1 MTTCALEEKMDQQ
14 KVQDMASDSAAKTA
28 DAATE
33 AVKQASAGL
42 QSTVDRGKAVVDQMQ
57 AGASSLARQ
66 ASEAGRQA
74 MSQAGETMQGLTGD
88 RAGEVAGNLYQQGV
102 TAGGYI
108 TQFATEQP
116 IAALLMAGA
125 IGYGLAYLIHRP

>member
-1 MTTCALEEKMDQQ
+1 MDQQ
-14 KVQDMASDSAAKTA
+14 QVQDMASDSAAKTA
-28 DAATE
+28 EAATD

-42 QSTVDRGKAVVDQMQ
+42 QSALDRGKSAVDQMQ
-57 AGASSLARQ
+57 AGATSLARQ

-74 MSQAGETMQGLTGD
+74 ISQAGDTVQGLTGD
-88 RAGEVAGNLYQQGV
+88 RAGEVASNLYQQGV

-108 TQFATEQP
+108 SRFAAEQP

>member
-1 MTTCALEEKMDQQ
+1 MDQQ
-14 KVQDMASDSAAKTA
+14 RVQDMAGDSAAKTA
-28 DAATE
+28 EAATD
-33 AVKQASAGL
+33 AVNQASAGL
-42 QSTVDRGKAVVDQMQ
+42 QSTLERGKAAVDQMQ
-57 AGASSLARQ
+57 AGATSLARQ

-74 MSQAGETMQGLTGD
+74 ISQAGETMQGLTGD
-88 RAGEVAGNLYQQGV
+88 RAGEVASNLYQQGL

-108 TQFATEQP
+108 SRFAAEQP